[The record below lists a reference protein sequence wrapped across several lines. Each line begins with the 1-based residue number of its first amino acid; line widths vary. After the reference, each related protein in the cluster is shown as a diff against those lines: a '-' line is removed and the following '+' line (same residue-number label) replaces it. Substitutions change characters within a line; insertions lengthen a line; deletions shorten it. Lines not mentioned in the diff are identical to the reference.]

1 MKPPSIP
8 GYFSIPLLLACL
20 CASPA
25 TAAQDAAKQK
35 ELAEARADLE
45 RASRRIAE
53 LANDGSRTVSTTTT
67 RMRIGKPVL
76 GVLLAPDAEEG
87 VRITGVTPDSGA
99 DKAGLMAGDRLL
111 RIDGKPVKGAD
122 GDARLEFARTAL
134 GDLKTGQPMQV
145 TFQRRGQVRNIDV
158 TPEANRS
165 SLQLERLQDG
175 LAPIAGLENVLPLIS
190 SAVSPN
196 VMLELRRLG
205 GDCTGNDCTL
215 PVLSE
220 ALRWRGLNL
229 ASVDPQL
236 GRYFGTDSGVLVVS
250 TIPDLSGLQA
260 GDVIL
265 EVEGKRV
272 ATPQEALRAMT
283 ARKPGE
289 HATLRIMRDKSQRD
303 AQVTVPERPQKLEL
317 VPAAP
322 RPPAPP
328 TAKPPAAPAA
338 PPKAALLS
346 SETSSI
352 VFVPAEPAPASPSN
366 SQTE

>member
-1 MKPPSIP
+1 MKSPSTP

-53 LANDGSRTVSTTTT
+53 LATDGTRTVSTTTS

-111 RIDGKPVKGAD
+111 RIGGKPVKGAD
-122 GDARLEFARTAL
+122 GDMRLEYARTAL
-134 GDLKTGQPMQV
+134 SDLKTGQPMQV

-205 GDCTGNDCTL
+205 SDCTGNDCTL

-265 EVEGKRV
+265 QVEGKPV

-289 HATLRIMRDKSQRD
+289 HATLRIMRDKTQRD
-303 AQVTVPERPQKLEL
+303 AQVTVPERPQTLEL

-322 RPPAPP
+322 RPPA
-328 TAKPPAAPAA
+328 TRAPATA
-338 PPKAALLS
+338 PTPPKAALLS
-346 SETSSI
+346 SETSSV
-352 VFVPAEPAPASPSN
+352 VFVPAEPAPAAPSS